1 MQKMDEEFYQ
11 HIIKGSDK
19 IVAELGCKT
28 ADEALAKLGV
38 KKKNTNEIY
47 DDIIRESDA
56 IVKKLGCKTADE
68 ALGILGNKKKK

>member
-1 MQKMDEEFYQ
+1 MDEEFYQ

-28 ADEALAKLGV
+28 ADDALAKLGI

-47 DDIIRESDA
+47 DELIRESDA
-56 IVKKLGCKTADE
+56 IVKELGCKTVDE
-68 ALGILGNKKKK
+68 ALEILKNKKKK